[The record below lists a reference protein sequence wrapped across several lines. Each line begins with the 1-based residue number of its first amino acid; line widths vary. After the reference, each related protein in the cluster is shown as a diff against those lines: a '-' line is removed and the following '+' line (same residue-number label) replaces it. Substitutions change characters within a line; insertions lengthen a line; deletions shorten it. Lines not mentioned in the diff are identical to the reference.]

1 MSPDSHYACLQHILL
16 KKDYMLIIDSHDVYE
31 INKKYKKNYLNGGIY
46 EKKNKISHACNAGMF
61 YDAVLVF

>member
-1 MSPDSHYACLQHILL
+1 MRRKIKLMH
-16 KKDYMLIIDSHDVYE
+16 MENGVTMIDPERTYIEAGVK
-31 INKKYKKNYLNGGIY
+31 IGC